1 MTKDETQA
9 LIDQRLDATLGL
21 TLLAL
26 MEQML
31 GIQPS
36 TFDATNQQRV
46 DAITAKLGGGTESLK
61 GTTFTGVIN

>member
-1 MTKDETQA
+1 MTKEETQA

-31 GIQPS
+31 GIKPS

-46 DAITAKLGGGTESLK
+46 DAIVAKLGTGVSLK
-61 GTTFTGVIN
+61 GTTFTGVIQ